1 MKEKV
6 EAALSKIKPML
17 AGVDVV
23 VREINDGVLKVQL
36 FTPSCGVGLSKEMV
50 VEMLEEH
57 FEKEVPEIKE
67 IVVV

>member
-23 VREINDGVLKVQL
+23 VREINSGILKVQL

-50 VEMLEEH
+50 VEIMEEL
-57 FEKEVPEIKE
+57 FEKELPEIKE
-67 IVVV
+67 IVIV

>member
-23 VREINDGVLKVQL
+23 VREINSGILKVQL
-36 FTPSCGVGLSKEMV
+36 FTPGCGVGLSKEMV
-50 VEMLEEH
+50 VEIMEEH
-57 FEKEVPEIKE
+57 FEKELPEIKE

>member
-1 MKEKV
+1 MKGKV

-23 VREINDGVLKVQL
+23 VREISGGVLKVQL

-50 VEMLEEH
+50 VEIMEEH
-57 FEKEVPEIKE
+57 FDKELPEIKE
-67 IVVV
+67 ILVV

>member
-23 VREINDGVLKVQL
+23 VREINSGILKVQL

-50 VEMLEEH
+50 VEIMEEH
-57 FEKEVPEIKE
+57 FEKELPEIKE